1 MTKTADTE
9 LANANLEIL
18 AIENSLLTPPFDAN
32 ETKYRID
39 VAEDIKDLNIFAVP
53 ENENARVQISGE
65 KDLKEGNNI
74 ITILLTAE
82 NGFTTKKYIVEAYK
96 RNKEEQK
103 KYEEEQKDQTEKL
116 DEAYQIEKIDG
127 TDSNIKK
134 ENSAK
139 NIIVATIAGIA
150 LTSGIGIF
158 IYFRNR
164 K

>member
-9 LANANLEIL
+9 LANTNLEIL

-103 KYEEEQKDQTEKL
+103 TYEEEQKDQTEKL

>member
-103 KYEEEQKDQTEKL
+103 TYEEEQKDQTEKL